1 VRWNAVRG
9 ARAYVIER
17 TPEGTEPQ
25 WTVIGSSTKK
35 QATLN
40 SMVSGT
46 KYWFRVAALG
56 AAGQSAY
63 SDPVPLFAP

>member
-1 VRWNAVRG
+1 
-9 ARAYVIER
+9 
-17 TPEGTEPQ
+17 
-25 WTVIGSSTKK
+25 
-35 QATLN
+35 
-40 SMVSGT
+40 VSGT